1 MTFDASY
8 IWPSLIAALQCLH
21 VTLILSFVSFC
32 VGLLLGTPVAVSR
45 KFHATWTSYALGV
58 LIPILK
64 GVPLVLYVLMFNFAI
79 LKPLD
84 ALSEYYAWADG
95 LRRMDK
101 IYIGLVAMSV
111 SATVMISETMRSA
124 LSSVSEGQYE
134 ACFSVGLTKW
144 QALRRVVLP
153 QAMVFAAPVLC
164 NNIISL
170 IKGSSIVFVVGI
182 MDVLNSAK
190 TSAQINYRFLEAYI
204 ASALVYWVICATV
217 GRIGWFLE
225 KRQARGVAKAGG
237 A

>member
-1 MTFDASY
+1 
-8 IWPSLIAALQCLH
+8 
-21 VTLILSFVSFC
+21 
-32 VGLLLGTPVAVSR
+32 VAVSR
-45 KFHATWTSYALGV
+45 KFHTTWTSGALDV

-64 GVPLVLYVLMFNFAI
+64 GVPLVLYVLMLNFAI

-101 IYIGLVAMSV
+101 IYIGIAAMSV

-124 LSSVSEGQYE
+124 LASVPEGQYE

-144 QALRRVVLP
+144 QALLRVILP
-153 QAMVFAAPVLC
+153 QAMAFAAPVLC

-170 IKGSSIVFVVGI
+170 IKGSSIVFVIGI

-190 TSAQINYRFLEAYI
+190 TSAQVNYRFLEAYI
-204 ASALVYWVICATV
+204 ASALVYWVICVAV
-217 GRIGWFLE
+217 GRVGWFLE
-225 KRQARGVAKAGG
+225 KRQSRGAARAGG
-237 A
+237 ERAR